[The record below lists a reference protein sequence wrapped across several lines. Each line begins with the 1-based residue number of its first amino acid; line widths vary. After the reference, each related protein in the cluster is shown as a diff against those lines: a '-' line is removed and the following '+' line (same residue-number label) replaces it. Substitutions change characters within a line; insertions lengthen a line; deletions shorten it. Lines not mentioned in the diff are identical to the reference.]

1 MLIKNSL
8 CFWIGWTRKITLIKA
23 KKPISTI
30 ESKKQNI
37 KDSNGSEKDD
47 DHVSNFVGFQVTT
60 KKDTFEGTITQHVA
74 TTTTIDFESELDAID
89 NDEPSTKDIQ

>member
-1 MLIKNSL
+1 MFFNWMNRKKNSH
-8 CFWIGWTRKITLIKA
+8 KS
-23 KKPISTI
+23 KKPISI
-30 ESKKQNI
+30 IKSKEQNI
-37 KDSNGSEKDD
+37 KDSDGSEEDD